1 MSYRLL
7 LHKSVS
13 KFLESR
19 PTKQRQALQTQL
31 ELLKENPFPNAALDI
46 KTMQGYENLYRLRIG
61 QYRFIYQIKQGELII
76 FVFKSGNRGDIYKGL

>member
-7 LHKSVS
+7 LHKSVI

-19 PTKQRQALQTQL
+19 PNKQRQELKEKI
-31 ELLKENPFPNAALDI
+31 ELLKDNPFQNKVLDI
-46 KTMQGYENLYRLRIG
+46 KSMQGYENIYRLRVG

-76 FVFKSGNRGDIYKGL
+76 FVFKVGNRGDVYKGL